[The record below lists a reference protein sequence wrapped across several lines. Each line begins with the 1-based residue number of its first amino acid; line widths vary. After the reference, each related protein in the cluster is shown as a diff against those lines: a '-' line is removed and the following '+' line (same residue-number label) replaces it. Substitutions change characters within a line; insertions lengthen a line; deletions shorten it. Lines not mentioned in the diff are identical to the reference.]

1 MLQYFYD
8 QRSLLMKK
16 KIIYIV
22 IILIVA
28 LLFSACMNNNDPQL
42 PISSETAAET
52 DTETSSESAEKSG
65 EDDEKG
71 FVFMYEGHEIY
82 MGMPEEEIQQLDG
95 YDLVSGN
102 GIPEVIDNR
111 YKFKGFFVDCS
122 KWFLSNNAMV
132 VSMIYFID
140 NSVETAE
147 GIRLGDSL
155 EKVRDTYKNDE
166 VYYSS
171 EHEIHYLR
179 DNSILTFSFTDN
191 KVTEILYELY
201 EEQQISFIY
210 NG

>member
-1 MLQYFYD
+1 
-8 QRSLLMKK
+8 MKK

-82 MGMPEEEIQQLDG
+82 MGMPEEEIKLLEEYTNPGLAQ
-95 YDLVSGN
+95 N
-102 GIPEVIDNR
+102 EVLMIR
-111 YKFKGFFVDCS
+111 YEFDSFYVDCS
-122 KWFLSNNAMV
+122 KWFLSKDPFTV
-132 VSMIYFID
+132 TMIYFKD
-140 NSVETAE
+140 NIVETME

-201 EEQQISFIY
+201 EE
-210 NG
+210 